1 MDRNTNYCKT
11 CTNKKTPIC
20 NCCLSVK
27 TPSGNNKPPSM
38 YVGYDEIIYPE
49 AASKR
54 ADLSV
59 LIEARAKRM
68 QPIPVEWV
76 IEYNQTISALS
87 EK

>member
-1 MDRNTNYCKT
+1 
-11 CTNKKTPIC
+11 
-20 NCCLSVK
+20 
-27 TPSGNNKPPSM
+27 M